1 MAGKV
6 ATINVRLDSTLK
18 NAGDAALAEE
28 GVSVSQIVRAL
39 WSKLA
44 ERGKTMEDL
53 KRLLLDGSNEAQGGG
68 TSNPV
73 ARGWELADEFC
84 LRVGY
89 NPSKARKQ
97 EQAWDELYT
106 HAMDEH
112 YEERGLFL

>member
-18 NAGDAALAEE
+18 DAGDAALAEE

-39 WSKLA
+39 WTKLA
-44 ERGKTMEDL
+44 ERGKAMEDL
-53 KRLLLDGSNEAQGGG
+53 KRLLLDESDEAQEQE
-68 TSNPV
+68 TPNPV

-89 NPSKARKQ
+89 DPSKAHKQ
-97 EQAWDELYT
+97 EQAWDELYA
-106 HAMDEH
+106 HAMDEQ
-112 YEERGLFL
+112 YAQRGLFL